1 MRFLLSPIVENDD
14 LTLPS
19 FLDVR
24 KFSNIGGERFQV
36 LRSIEELDLYD
47 PQGPRKW
54 APIKAAHELKK
65 RETSPANTLYC
76 DNKHWPVQ
84 VVTKGKNPKN
94 LNLYDSWDVF
104 LSVHSFYDYPVDKVF
119 PADGVTYVVVKNDEA
134 KNAIVQNAMAG
145 GVKLNQRPDLMEQNG
160 VKRPKT
166 GTITAAAWAKF
177 DHMRENNIDFP
188 TVFAE
193 LQAGGM
199 NPSTIRTQ
207 YSHWRKFNGVP
218 K

>member
-1 MRFLLSPIVENDD
+1 MRYYHSPAQPPHELDI
-14 LTLPS
+14 PA
-19 FLDVR
+19 FLDSR
-24 KFSNIGGERFQV
+24 KYATIGGERFLV
-36 LRSIEELDLYD
+36 LRDVEEMDLYD
-47 PQGPRKW
+47 PRGPRKW
-54 APIKAAHELKK
+54 APIKSTYELKQK
-65 RETSPANTLYC
+65 AESPAAQLYC

-84 VVTKGKNPKN
+84 VVTKGKNPRN
-94 LNLYDSWDVF
+94 LVLHDDWSSF
-104 LSVHSFYDYPVDKVF
+104 LANHSFYDYPVEKTF
-119 PADGVTYVVVKNDEA
+119 PADGVTYVVVKDEETR
-134 KNAIVQNAMAG
+134 NAIVQNAMAG
-145 GVKLNQRPDLMEQNG
+145 GVKINQRPDLMEQNG